1 MRTATILFDDEN
13 EMLFQIYLSP
23 NIARERER
31 EREKKRE
38 RRKNMSNSYNWITN
52 VYANAEFKIKR

>member
-31 EREKKRE
+31 EREKERE
-38 RRKNMSNSYNWITN
+38 TQKYEQFI
-52 VYANAEFKIKR
+52 

>member
-31 EREKKRE
+31 ERERERKRE
-38 RRKNMSNSYNWITN
+38 RRKNMSNSYN
-52 VYANAEFKIKR
+52 